1 METMDN
7 SSSEILSSSKLKRR
21 IIVIAV
27 VSLILIIVLY
37 FAVSGL
43 SSLLDDQHE
52 KPESGSSD
60 RIYFYPA
67 DYEEDITTDLEYMGL
82 IRDISLKYSNSDLTI
97 SLSPDDYDAHGE
109 IVFFMTELINS
120 IIDGDVKKYNESF
133 SPEYF
138 KDSLPKKSF
147 TPQKLYG
154 GSDTLGIRITIVSEE
169 ELHDPQTGIVY
180 NKYQTKL
187 EYMIFK
193 NNGTFRD
200 DVGSD
205 GMRPVHYTVS
215 NKSGKLLIDKVVHE

>member
-1 METMDN
+1 MVETMDN
-7 SSSEILSSSKLKRR
+7 SSSEILSSGKLKKR
-21 IIVIAV
+21 IIVITV

-52 KPESGSSD
+52 KPGSGSSD

-120 IIDGDVKKYNESF
+120 IIEGDVKKYNESLT
-133 SPEYF
+133 
-138 KDSLPKKSF
+138 LP
-147 TPQKLYG
+147 TP
-154 GSDTLGIRITIVSEE
+154 
-169 ELHDPQTGIVY
+169 
-180 NKYQTKL
+180 TKTAFPL
-187 EYMIFK
+187 SVMCPSMCRWTPWRSGPIL
-193 NNGTFRD
+193 RC
-200 DVGSD
+200 SSW
-205 GMRPVHYTVS
+205 MRP
-215 NKSGKLLIDKVVHE
+215 